1 MERKPYYVLRL
12 KTNKFN
18 LHEGIARK
26 VYPNSGNGIQLYLTD
41 EERDRFDAER
51 IRNILKPYVCVLEKR
66 YMYIP
71 TELILY
77 AIEKV
82 LYYER
87 EREEEE

>member
-12 KTNKFN
+12 IRSYFI
-18 LHEGIARK
+18 LREG
-26 VYPNSGNGIQLYLTD
+26 VPNNSYGIQLYLTD

-51 IRNILKPYVCVLEKR
+51 IRNILKPYACVLQKR

-71 TELILY
+71 PELILY

-82 LYYER
+82 LYDDNEGVEDESR
-87 EREEEE
+87 L